1 MNKND
6 LVLAVKE
13 AANFETKADA
23 ERAFNAVVK
32 VLAAAVAKEES
43 LAVPGLGSFKTVS
56 RAARCG
62 RNPRTGESLEIPASK
77 SVKFQACKEIR
88 DAVNK

>member
-13 AANFETKADA
+13 AANLETKTDA

-32 VLAAAVAKEES
+32 VLAAAIVKEES
-43 LAVPGLGSFKTVS
+43 LAVPGLGSFRKVQ
-56 RAARCG
+56 RAARTG
-62 RNPRTGESLEIPASK
+62 RNPRTGATLEIPAST
-77 SVKFQACKEIR
+77 SVKFQAAKDIR
-88 DAVNK
+88 TALNS